1 MVRWRKVHIE
11 KSFQCQLTV
20 SLWLIVALLS
30 KRNKTE
36 RECKSICRRRSRV
49 VFAFCSF
56 CYCFQK
62 QHWKAV
68 FTHNT
73 WKYQQYTAL
82 LSIHRLSNCKRVL
95 IASALENTSI
105 DSCVIFFCVLSILLE
120 FIANWHILPLH
131 MYVFVCISEWIHEY
145 MQLKRTTYLHM
156 HGRNKRKDAFD
167 YYSHTHTLTRT
178 RAPAAQI
185 CNLHR
190 VRVCVCAY
198 AYLHFATPIDHRMSM
213 GITDRKCENA
223 WIIEHLSCWAELSR
237 ATHHYGQL
245 TDWLPAQLLLLLP
258 LLLLLNFPV

>member
-131 MYVFVCISEWIHEY
+131 MYLSAFPNEY
-145 MQLKRTTYLHM
+145 MNICNWKGQRIYICMAEINARMLLIIT
-156 HGRNKRKDAFD
+156 
-167 YYSHTHTLTRT
+167 HTHTHSHAHEQLLHKY
-178 RAPAAQI
+178 AI
-185 CNLHR
+185 CIEF
-190 VRVCVCAY
+190 VCVCV
-198 AYLHFATPIDHRMSM
+198 RMR
-213 GITDRKCENA
+213 ICILPRPLT
-223 WIIEHLSCWAELSR
+223 IECPWE
-237 ATHHYGQL
+237 
-245 TDWLPAQLLLLLP
+245 
-258 LLLLLNFPV
+258 